1 MDFEKDEVVNE
12 EEIDALGIK
21 KKDDADIDVDVI
33 DAITDDAA
41 IDPALIEGE
50 EKEEIDAGIFGDDKE
65 LEEYMLSGYEE
76 NY

>member
-21 KKDDADIDVDVI
+21 KKDDAEIDVD
-33 DAITDDAA
+33 AIVDDSA
-41 IDPALIEGE
+41 IPPELQE
-50 EKEEIDAGIFGDDKE
+50 EDDSKDSDKGIFGDDAE
-65 LEEYMLSGYEE
+65 LEQYMLSGYEE

>member
-41 IDPALIEGE
+41 IDPTLIEGE
-50 EKEEIDAGIFGDDKE
+50 EKEETDAGIFGDDKE

>member
-21 KKDDADIDVDVI
+21 KKDDADIDVDAI
-33 DAITDDAA
+33 DAIVDDTSV
-41 IDPALIEGE
+41 DPGLLEGE
-50 EKEEIDAGIFGDDKE
+50 EKEETESGIFGDDKE